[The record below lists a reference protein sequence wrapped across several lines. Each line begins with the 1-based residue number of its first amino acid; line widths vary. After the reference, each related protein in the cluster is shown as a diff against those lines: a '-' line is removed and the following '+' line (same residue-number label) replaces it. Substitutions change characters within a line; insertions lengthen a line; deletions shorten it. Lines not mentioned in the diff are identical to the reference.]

1 MYISPIKVMIADDH
15 EIYRD
20 GLRMMLARQP
30 GIELV
35 GEAENG
41 REVIDM
47 ARDLRPEVIL
57 MDIVM
62 PVKDGIFATRQ
73 LKEELPE
80 INVIALSMFNE
91 DNLVVDMLDAG
102 AKGYLLKNADKKEIM
117 EAIRSVYK
125 QVPYY
130 CSSTSGKLAKM
141 IAQSRFNPFTKI
153 GKLSFS
159 DKEMEII
166 KLLCHEHSN
175 KEIAEKLSLSVRTV
189 EGHRLKIFEKVG
201 VKSTTGLVIYAM
213 KNGIFKPE

>member
-1 MYISPIKVMIADDH
+1 MYRSPIKVMIADDH

-20 GLRMMLARQP
+20 GLRMMISREAE
-30 GIELV
+30 IELV

-41 REVIDM
+41 REVVEM
-47 ARDLRPEVIL
+47 ARELHPEIIL

-62 PVKDGIFATRQ
+62 PVNDGIFATRQ
-73 LKEELPE
+73 LKEEMPG

-102 AKGYLLKNADKKEIM
+102 ATGYLLKNADKKEIM

-130 CSSTSGKLAKM
+130 CSSTSGKLARM
-141 IAQSRFNPFTKI
+141 IARSRFNPFTKI

-159 DKEMEII
+159 DKEMDII
-166 KLLCHEHSN
+166 KMLCREYSN
-175 KEIAEKLSLSVRTV
+175 KEIAGKLSLSVRTV
-189 EGHRLKIFEKVG
+189 EGHRLKIFEKIG

-213 KNGIFKPE
+213 KNGIFKPD